1 MKRYVLAAVVAST
14 LMGCQSTGKGQR
26 EFDVSQQLASAG
38 NYSEAIAYL
47 QQAIAK
53 EPNNK
58 DYSAQLASLRTKA
71 SNALADQAQALLLS
85 GDISAPKLDEADEL
99 IAEALQYTP
108 NMPRLS
114 EVQTKITST
123 RDTLVARVKDKYS
136 DALAAIDR
144 QDWVKA
150 NVTLQQVQKLYPNFE
165 GAVPLASRVKI
176 EGTRDYLLQAK
187 QAFVNYEFDE
197 AKVLARKTL
206 MLDSNNAIAKKLE
219 KDATANNTSTFF
231 KNLAAQS
238 MDNANWER
246 VIFACN
252 KVMKFSAGDQDCAN
266 WKVEATEKQVD
277 NMVVEATRL
286 MQEGYIA
293 RAIQMTI
300 TIDEM
305 MGGALTPKAA
315 ALRSAVISKATILA
329 EDNIDKQ
336 YYGVAW
342 YLYELVGQL
351 DPLMDGLFEKSRDV
365 QDKITE
371 RVNKSI
377 AVFDFKSPSY
387 NQDAGV
393 LVANKLIANLF
404 NNASKDINI
413 LEREN
418 LKSILE
424 EMKLGQIGVVSEDTA
439 KEMGRL
445 YGIDIAIMGSVLLF
459 KVDKTESES
468 AETVRYV
475 VGEEIKDNIEYLNW
489 KALNPNPSDSERKNA
504 PTPKVMK
511 PVYAEKEYTVKK
523 AKKVGFIEIS
533 YRIVNVS
540 TGENIDV
547 DTIRERLVKEDTGN
561 DGVKDANVTYDP
573 LEIATDTEMLQ
584 LMADQVVEDL
594 SRKVLQPLRNREI
607 DYFEKGEDLL
617 LKRKEPLRAMEE
629 FVNAMFD
636 EKIKSNVNSPIS
648 SQIDKYITQIVDT
661 YQFKN

>member
-1 MKRYVLAAVVAST
+1 MKRYVLAAVVAT
-14 LMGCQSTGKGQR
+14 ALMGCQSTGKGQK
-26 EFDVSQQLASAG
+26 EFDVSNQLASAG

-58 DYSAQLASLRTKA
+58 QYAAQLDSLRAKA
-71 SNALADQAQALLLS
+71 SDTLAMDAKAILS
-85 GDISAPKLDEADEL
+85 SSQPSAPKLDEALSMVEEAKKYSPSMGSLD
-99 IAEALQYTP
+99 ALQKDIET
-108 NMPRLS
+108 
-114 EVQTKITST
+114 
-123 RDTLVARVKDKYS
+123 ARQGVIETVKNRYS

-144 QDWVKA
+144 QDWVGA
-150 NVTLQQVQKLYPNFE
+150 NLTLQKVQQLYPNFE
-165 GAVPLASRVKI
+165 GAVPLASKVKM

-187 QAFVNYEFDE
+187 RAFNEYQFDD
-197 AKVLARKTL
+197 AMVLSRKVL
-206 MLDSNNAIAKKLE
+206 MLDPGNAIAKKL
-219 KDATANNTSTFF
+219 DADSKANNNATFF

-238 MDNANWER
+238 VDQGNWKQ
-246 VIFACN
+246 VMFACE
-252 KVMKFSAGDQDCAN
+252 KVLSMTSGDQDCMN
-266 WKVEATEKQVD
+266 WKVMAAENQVD
-277 NMVVEATRL
+277 TMVVDATRL
-286 MQEGYIA
+286 LQSGFLA
-293 RAIQMTI
+293 RAVAKTKE
-300 TIDEM
+300 IDDI
-305 MGGALTPKAA
+305 MGPALTPKAQ
-315 ALRSAVISKATILA
+315 ALRKAVISKTEVTAQQHSELG
-329 EDNIDKQ
+329 

-342 YLYELVGQL
+342 YLYDLIGQI
-351 DPLMDGLFEKSRDV
+351 DPAMNGLFEKKRDV

-393 LVANKLIANLF
+393 LIANKLIANLF

-459 KVDKTESES
+459 KVDETSSES
-468 AETVRYV
+468 AETVRYK
-475 VGEEIKDNIEYLNW
+475 VGEEIQDNIDFLNW
-489 KALNPNPSDSERKNA
+489 KALNPNPSRSDLEKA
-504 PTPKVMK
+504 PKPKIMV
-511 PVYAEKEYTVKK
+511 PVYTEKEYTVTK

-533 YRIVNVS
+533 YRIVDVS

-547 DTIRERLVKEDTGN
+547 DTLRERLVKEDTGN
-561 DGVKDANVTYDP
+561 DGVKDANVKYDP

-607 DYFEKGEDLL
+607 NYFEDGEELL
-617 LKRKEPLRAMEE
+617 LKRKEPLAAMEE
-629 FVNAMFD
+629 FMNAMFD
-636 EKIKSNVNSPIS
+636 EKIKSNINSPIS
-648 SQIDKYITQIVDT
+648 SKIDT
-661 YQFKN
+661 YIESIIDSYQFTH